1 MGSKLASLSLSF
13 PSRPPGHVSMSEE
26 AKGMLCACSLGRMFP
41 PSAVLPCSKSG
52 VISEYLRYTHCL
64 PLIYNPATR
73 HDTPRQ
79 TPAYCSRSSFAIEG
93 GRKEGRKEASKQANR
108 GGSNPKLLAPC
119 SASITR
125 CKRDKRAKLFN
136 GRPRPDLLHLAD
148 RHQG

>member
-73 HDTPRQ
+73 HAAPDTGLL
-79 TPAYCSRSSFAIEG
+79 FEIELCDRG
-93 GRKEGRKEASKQANR
+93 REERRKEGSKQA
-108 GGSNPKLLAPC
+108 SK
-119 SASITR
+119 
-125 CKRDKRAKLFN
+125 
-136 GRPRPDLLHLAD
+136 
-148 RHQG
+148 